1 MAEKNESSHESW
13 ARFRFSVVGGLLASP
28 PPKGELHAALEA
40 LAKKT
45 WSHPTSGAPALFGLS
60 TIERWF
66 YTARAAGS
74 DPVGALRRRVR
85 SDAGTHPSL
94 SEAQRVALEAQHQA
108 HRRWSHKLHYDNLR
122 AQARRNPALDQLPS
136 YSVVQRYMRAK
147 GLLRAKGR
155 RTPRTAGAEQAT
167 QRFESREVRSY
178 EAEYVAALYHVDFH
192 ECSRTVL
199 APDGT
204 WKRPKLY
211 GCLDDRSRLAC
222 HLQWYWGE
230 SAQTF
235 AHGTQQAFMKRG
247 LSRGLMSDRGP
258 AEMAAETSAGLS
270 RVGVPHDPTL
280 PYSPYQNAKQE
291 AFWGIVEGRLM
302 PMLEGVEPLTLELLN
317 QATQA
322 WVELDYN
329 REVHKELGQTPL
341 ERWLAGPTVVR
352 PSPEP
357 ETLRDA
363 FRRTETRAQRRSDGT
378 VTVAG
383 TRFEVPSRYGHV
395 ERLAVRY
402 ATWDLTNVH
411 LVDPRTG
418 AVLCRLWPQDKA
430 KNADGRRA
438 LREGPAVSERGTP
451 LPPPPSGVAP
461 LLEEYMQ
468 EYAAQGLP
476 AAYLPLDEQ
485 SVDPA
490 HEAGETPGDDDAA
503 GQGVSA

>member
-1 MAEKNESSHESW
+1 MAEKDESSHESW
-13 ARFRFSVVGGLLASP
+13 ARFRFSVVGGLLAAP
-28 PPKGELHAALEA
+28 PPQGELHAALEA
-40 LAKKT
+40 LARKT
-45 WSHPTSGAPALFGLS
+45 WCHPTSGAPACFGLS
-60 TIERWF
+60 TIERW
-66 YTARAAGS
+66 YYKARAAGS
-74 DPVGALRRRVR
+74 DPVSALRRRVR

-94 SEAQRVALEAQHQA
+94 SDVQRVALEAQYQA

-122 AQARRNPALDQLPS
+122 ARARRDPALGQLPS
-136 YSVVQRYMRAK
+136 YSAVQRYMRAN

-178 EAEYVAALYHVDFH
+178 EAEYVAGLYHVDFH
-192 ECSRTVL
+192 ECSRMVL

-222 HLQWYWGE
+222 HLQWYWSE

-235 AHGTQQAFMKRG
+235 AHGTQQALMKRG

-258 AEMAAETSAGLS
+258 AEMAAETSAGLV
-270 RVGVPHDPTL
+270 RVGVPHEPTL

-291 AFWGIVEGRLM
+291 SFWVIVEGRLM

-352 PSPEP
+352 PSPDP

-363 FRRTETRAQRRSDGT
+363 FRRTETRSQRRSDGT

-383 TRFEVPSRYGHV
+383 TRFEVPSRYGHL
-395 ERLAVRY
+395 ERIAVRY
-402 ATWDLTNVH
+402 ASWDLTNVH
-411 LVDPRTG
+411 LVDPRTD
-418 AVLCRLWPQDKA
+418 AVLARLWPQDKT

-438 LREGPAVSERGTP
+438 RREGPAVSERGTP
-451 LPPPPSGVAP
+451 LAPPPSGVAP

-476 AAYLPLDEQ
+476 PAYLPLEEQ
-485 SVDPA
+485 SPADPA
-490 HEAGETPGDDDAA
+490 SGEPDDEGAA
-503 GQGVSA
+503 GQAVPA